1 MEQII
6 TAAVCLH
13 IHATR
18 LIVQQ
23 KLRAGAAVTAC
34 LVMLQV
40 DSQVFTQGIQLVIGE
55 IGKAAPSHLAG
66 TRIGNGVPPNN
77 SICMETFGQH
87 AHIKGRVMCNEHPTF
102 KKAPELWP
110 PHLETS
116 ARRPLP
122 PV

>member
-66 TRIGNGVPPNN
+66 TRIGNGAVSYTHLTLPTT
-77 SICMETFGQH
+77 S
-87 AHIKGRVMCNEHPTF
+87 RV
-102 KKAPELWP
+102 
-110 PHLETS
+110 
-116 ARRPLP
+116 
-122 PV
+122 